1 MNNILLVEDDYLDAM
16 NVQRQL
22 SKNNIQHTIKVARNG
37 KEALN
42 LLQSQSPDRMNPLPD
57 LILLDINMP
66 KMNGLEFLREIRNDS
81 ELRRLKVFI
90 MTTSNEESERTQ
102 AERLGIEGYIIKPLS
117 FDDFENKRSSM
128 DSFNLLCD
136 LLKN

>member
-22 SKNNIQHTIKVARNG
+22 SKNNIPHTIKVARNG

-42 LLQSQSPDRMNPLPD
+42 LLQSQSPERMQPLPD
-57 LILLDINMP
+57 VILLDINMP
-66 KMNGLEFLREIRNDS
+66 KMNGLEFLKEIRNDN

-102 AERLGIEGYIIKPLS
+102 AQRLGIDGYIIKPLS